1 MRRREFIT
9 LLGGAATVWPLV
21 APAQQVTGMG
31 RIGVLMQVGKS
42 DAEAQARL
50 KVLQETLQQLGWI
63 EGRNVQFDCRWADA
77 KDDLARQF
85 AKELVDLRLDVIV
98 GQGTISA
105 RALQQATNTIP
116 VVFVQV
122 TNPVGAGFVNSLA
135 IPLGISPGSQ
145 CTSQKWE
152 PNGWRS

>member
-50 KVLQETLQQLGWI
+50 KYYRRRFSSWAGSKAAMSSLIAGGQTPRMILRDNLQ
-63 EGRNVQFDCRWADA
+63 
-77 KDDLARQF
+77 K
-85 AKELVDLRLDVIV
+85 
-98 GQGTISA
+98 
-105 RALQQATNTIP
+105 
-116 VVFVQV
+116 
-122 TNPVGAGFVNSLA
+122 SLS
-135 IPLGISPGSQ
+135 I
-145 CTSQKWE
+145 
-152 PNGWRS
+152 